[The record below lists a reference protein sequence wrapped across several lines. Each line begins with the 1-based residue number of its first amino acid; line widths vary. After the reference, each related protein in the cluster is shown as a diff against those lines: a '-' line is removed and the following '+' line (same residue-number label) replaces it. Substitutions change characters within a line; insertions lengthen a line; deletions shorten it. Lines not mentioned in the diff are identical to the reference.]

1 LGAGFFLILLII
13 FLVPA
18 FLSSKAGNKIIL
30 SKINDSIDGKVGF
43 SALSIGWCSGVKID
57 KLNFTDLKG
66 QTSVAVRKITTH
78 PRYLSI
84 LMGNLLLGETT
95 IDEPRIE
102 VSVKDAGE
110 KKTTAGTYLPAE
122 KSSDSKGF
130 AIAKINVLVNNGNL
144 KVVGKD
150 GKTVELTQINS
161 KLDIKGPGKQTSF
174 DIDMHVNDSH
184 RKSRITVEGMVRLGL
199 SKGKLNWQKTDGD
212 IKAKID
218 EFDLETIGILLA
230 AIGKEFDAGG
240 KLKADIDVK
249 IEDGR
254 FEKLSA
260 KAVLSEFKRK
270 LAGKEA
276 TLDEPVKLDVAIS
289 SDKKDVKI
297 DRLTIESSFCKV
309 RCSGGINSVEYNA
322 TAELGGLQDFLS
334 QFMDFGLYSMAGD
347 IAANGKLTFDASCIK
362 TTGQADLKN
371 VSIQSSG
378 TKEKALISGQIPF
391 DIEID
396 TNKNLFYIESLEL
409 RSIDKQRKVEIKN
422 SVVPLGEQ
430 AKEKLKLNIAA
441 ELDLQKVQ
449 PLASVF
455 VPFPK
460 SINFAGKIKSTL
472 SVREQSGGYHIVAD
486 RVELQGFEMVK
497 SGKKTFE
504 EQLVKAS
511 VDIVYKDKNAI
522 EVNKLQLDSSRIKV
536 VDGKLKKQSRKGMT
550 KVEGQLEC
558 EYDWEAVS
566 DIISA
571 FLPEGFQLEGKR
583 KDSIKFS
590 SSYLDAQGDKFLSN
604 LSTQSKVG
612 FEKAEYMGLEFGKTD
627 IDIQIE
633 NGLLKI
639 SPFTTVVNDG
649 KLNFAGQVNFNRKPA
664 IFTTPGQ
671 IKIVENIQINDK
683 MSKKLLTYMN
693 PVFAD
698 AVNVTGMANF
708 DCEKLSIPLASDSI
722 NDLEII
728 GVISMD
734 RMRLEASDLLAQILM
749 AAGSRAGEDMAI
761 RPTKF
766 TVQNGFLRY
775 DDMQMDVG
783 RNSINFKGVIG
794 LADKSLDMKVAI
806 PYKGGK
812 KVSVPLRGTID
823 KPELDLAGLLGET
836 LQQQLED
843 ELKEK
848 LGEELGEE
856 VTEKAMEVLEEL
868 FK

>member
-1 LGAGFFLILLII
+1 MVI
-13 FLVPA
+13 
-18 FLSSKAGNKIIL
+18 
-30 SKINDSIDGKVGF
+30 
-43 SALSIGWCSGVKID
+43 
-57 KLNFTDLKG
+57 
-66 QTSVAVRKITTH
+66 
-78 PRYLSI
+78 
-84 LMGNLLLGETT
+84 
-95 IDEPRIE
+95 
-102 VSVKDAGE
+102 
-110 KKTTAGTYLPAE
+110 
-122 KSSDSKGF
+122 
-130 AIAKINVLVNNGNL
+130 NNGNL

-150 GKTVELTQINS
+150 GKTVELSQINS
-161 KLDIKGPGKQTSF
+161 KFDINGPGKQTSF
-174 DIDMHVNDSH
+174 DIDMQVNDSH
-184 RKSRITVEGMVRLGL
+184 RKSRITVEGMVRPGL

-218 EFDLETIGILLA
+218 ELDLGTIGILLA
-230 AIGKEFDAGG
+230 AIGKEFDASG
-240 KLKADIDVK
+240 KLKADVDVK

-260 KAVLSEFKRK
+260 KVVLSEFKRK

-276 TLDEPVKLDVAIS
+276 VLDEPVKLDVAIS
-289 SDKKDVKI
+289 SDKEDVKI

-309 RCSGGINSVEYNA
+309 RCSGGINSVDYNA

-334 QFMDFGLYSMAGD
+334 QFTDFGLYSIAGD
-347 IAANGKLTFDASCIK
+347 IAAEGKLTFDESRIK
-362 TTGQADLKN
+362 ITGQADLEN
-371 VSIQSSG
+371 VSIQSGG
-378 TKEKALISGQIPF
+378 TKEEALISGQVPF

-409 RSIDKQRKVEIKN
+409 RSVDKQRKVEIKN

-430 AKEKLKLNIAA
+430 AKDRLNLNVTA
-441 ELDLQKVQ
+441 ELDLQKAQ

-455 VPFPK
+455 IPFPK
-460 SINFAGKIKSTL
+460 GINFAGKLKSTL
-472 SVREQSGGYHIVAD
+472 SVKEQSGSYHIVAD
-486 RVELQGFEMVK
+486 RVELQGFRMVK

-504 EQLVKAS
+504 EQHVKAS
-511 VDIVYKDKNAI
+511 VDMVYKDKNTI

-536 VDGKLKKQSRKGMT
+536 VDGKLKKQSSNGMT

-566 DIISA
+566 DIISV
-571 FLPEGFQLEGKR
+571 FLPEGFQLEGRR
-583 KDSIKFS
+583 KDTIKFS
-590 SSYLDAQGDKFLSN
+590 SRYPDAQGDKFLAN

-612 FEKAEYMGLEFGKTD
+612 FEKAEYMGLNFGKTEVD
-627 IDIQIE
+627 VQVQS
-633 NGLLKI
+633 GLLKI
-639 SPFTTVVNDG
+639 SPFTKVVNNG
-649 KLNFAGQVNFNRKPA
+649 KLNFAGQVDFNRKPA

-671 IKIVENIQINDK
+671 LKIIENIQINNK
-683 MSKKLLTYMN
+683 TTKKLLAYIN

-698 AVNVTGMANF
+698 AVNVTGIANF

-722 NDLEII
+722 NDLEVI
-728 GVISMD
+728 GVISID
-734 RMRLEASDLLAQILM
+734 RMRLEASDLLGQILT
-749 AAGSRAGEDMAI
+749 AVGSGRQGENITI

-766 TVQNGFLRY
+766 MLQNGFLRY

-783 RNSINFKGVIG
+783 RHSINFKGVIG

-812 KVSVPLRGTID
+812 KVTVPLRGTID

-836 LQQQLED
+836 LQQQLKD

-856 VTEKAMEVLEEL
+856 LTEKALEVLEEL